1 MSRLKNIVFGLI
13 ILSFFGCKNQDN
25 RLKDGPRSPGPH
37 GPLSASD
44 FNRDGTVTKDE
55 MEEFITM
62 GPERKFGLIAYFEL
76 YDADENDFL
85 NAKELAQVTPSF
97 AFDGTDTNGDG
108 TVSKSEVEDYV
119 SDRLYRQMGLD
130 DFFDLVD
137 TNHDGEVSPTEIEA
151 AHKNGQLPKE

>member
-25 RLKDGPRSPGPH
+25 RLKDGPRSPGSH

-44 FNRDGTVTKDE
+44 FNRDGTVTKAE

-85 NAKELAQVTPSF
+85 NAEELAQVTPSF
-97 AFDGTDTNGDG
+97 DFDGTDTNGDG
-108 TVSKSEVEDYV
+108 TVSKNEVEDYV

-130 DFFDLVD
+130 DFFNLVD
-137 TNHDGEVSPTEIEA
+137 TNHDGEVSPAEIEA